1 MSATPKV
8 AFVVEADCIGCARCL
23 PVCPTDAIVGAPHF
37 LHTVIAD
44 DCTGC
49 KRCLPVC
56 PTDCIRLVP
65 RPAHVPAPAAMAAR
79 WRRLYRA
86 HRARLARAS
95 AAAGGT
101 RPAQAQNFDL
111 AAAIARARAKR
122 DPATRERRT

>member
-8 AFVVEADCIGCARCL
+8 AFIVEADCIGCARCL

-65 RPAHVPAPAAMAAR
+65 RPANVPAPTEMAAR

-95 AAAGGT
+95 AADSHALT
-101 RPAQAQNFDL
+101 AQAQSFDI
-111 AAAIARARAKR
+111 AAAVARAR
-122 DPATRERRT
+122 TRRHPTTGTPRT